1 MLKAKDYNI
10 FSKYL
15 YMKLIFLLKMLLQ
28 NIYNQMTAFFQSNL
42 PISSKKLLDP
52 FLKVES
58 LPSKKKKKKKKTFCF
73 YSDIP
78 QNLRRTFWHILTFG
92 AASKDILI
100 T

>member
-58 LPSKKKKKKKKTFCF
+58 LPSKKKKKICAGHFGIFLLLVRHLKT
-73 YSDIP
+73 Y
-78 QNLRRTFWHILTFG
+78 
-92 AASKDILI
+92 
-100 T
+100 

>member
-52 FLKVES
+52 FLRK
-58 LPSKKKKKKKKTFCF
+58 LNPSHQKKKQKKTFYF

-78 QNLRRTFWHILTFG
+78 QNLRRTFWHIFTFG

>member
-1 MLKAKDYNI
+1 MLRAKDYNI

-52 FLKVES
+52 FLRK
-58 LPSKKKKKKKKTFCF
+58 LNPSHQKKKKNF
-73 YSDIP
+73 
-78 QNLRRTFWHILTFG
+78 LL
-92 AASKDILI
+92 LL
-100 T
+100 

>member
-52 FLKVES
+52 FLRK
-58 LPSKKKKKKKKTFCF
+58 LNPSHQKKKTKKTFYF